1 MTVVSLAGITL
12 ENPDGEIV
20 PIERLFEYGDVRPRW
35 LVIQAL
41 RYYG

>member
-1 MTVVSLAGITL
+1 MQAASLKGLTL
-12 ENPDGEIV
+12 NDPDGEVI
-20 PIERLFEYGDVRPRW
+20 PIERLIELGDQSPRW